1 MRPKNKKKSGKF
13 YQKETKDK
21 NIWRPGLMKNNVT
34 RQRLVCDS
42 CIRRKNPNIYVNKI
56 VFSFFR
62 KIIW

>member
-1 MRPKNKKKSGKF
+1 
-13 YQKETKDK
+13 
-21 NIWRPGLMKNNVT
+21 MKNNAT

-62 KIIW
+62 KKRENNREYVMNIFTYLAFILYIRPAS